1 MGLLELLLA
10 DDVQAFNAAR
20 GRHASPDLA
29 AADLSG
35 RSLQGV
41 DLTKADLENAD
52 LTGTVLL
59 EAVLVQA
66 RLDGA
71 DLTGAD
77 LRQVIGHGSRW
88 RGAYLGEVQLDE
100 AELPRADFSDAE
112 MPGIRA
118 EHLDLS
124 GARLRNADLEGA
136 VVPGVDLSEAKLGGA
151 KLVGADLTGARLAQ
165 ASLEKADVSGA
176 DLTKVDFREAK
187 MGGLIAVGAKFV
199 GASLV
204 GADLTGA
211 NLTDADFSGADL
223 TRADLG
229 GAKLAGARLEGALLR
244 EVRLDGAE
252 LGEAE
257 LAGALLDAATLGEPP
272 LEDELPASGLQLE
285 DLDGC
290 VSGGVVGLLW
300 DNRDGSGKSRL
311 RVVTVPLDGRWD
323 GRAPA
328 LTEPADLVVAR
339 ALLPS
344 ALGFQAV
351 LFVRRPGGLVC
362 RVTEISPQ
370 GDVGATRSV
379 ACEVTPV
386 VRPVFFEGAG
396 AQLMGALGRRGPS
409 FQLHRLD
416 EAGFTPLMR
425 KPLPT
430 ARGFVGTLEPAVLCK
445 GGVVYAI
452 EAEGLGSAASVP
464 DGFPGRAAASAR
476 CNGELVLAWTPRLGR
491 GLQWAIMERGRPV
504 HEGALARD
512 QVVANLDC
520 VGIGDQVLLVWTQE
534 GEDPEEPATL
544 YGVMLPDGR
553 PFPILPKSLEEPDE
567 LAILCGG
574 PVPVISVVT
583 GLGSCCLVALE
594 PSGPRLVDCVRRQV
608 SPSGTDSPEA

>member
-20 GRHASPDLA
+20 GRHASPDLS

-52 LTGTVLL
+52 LSGTVLL

-71 DLTGAD
+71 DFTGAD
-77 LRQVIGHGSRW
+77 LRQVIAHGSRW
-88 RGAYLGEVQLDE
+88 RGAYLGEVRLDE
-100 AELPRADFSDAE
+100 AELIRADFSDAE
-112 MPGIRA
+112 LPGIRA

-124 GARLRNADLEGA
+124 GARLRNADLEKA
-136 VVPGVDLSEAKLGGA
+136 VIPGVDLSESKLNGA
-151 KLVGADLTGARLAQ
+151 RLMGADLTGARMAQ
-165 ASLEKADVSGA
+165 ANLEKADISQA
-176 DLTKVDFREAK
+176 DLSQADLREAK
-187 MGGLIAVGAKFV
+187 MSGVVALGTKFV
-199 GASLV
+199 KASLV

-211 NLTDADFSGADL
+211 NLQGADLRGADL

-229 GAKLAGARLEGALLR
+229 GAQLTGARLEGALLR
-244 EVRLDGAE
+244 EVRMDGAE
-252 LGEAE
+252 VTEAE

-272 LEDELPASGLQLE
+272 QEDALPAAGLQLE

-300 DNRDGSGKSRL
+300 DNRDVPGKSQL
-311 RVVTVPLDGRWD
+311 RVVTVPVDGEWD

-328 LTEPADLVVAR
+328 LPEPADLVVAR

-344 ALGFQAV
+344 AVGFQAV
-351 LFVRRPGGLVC
+351 LFVRRPGGLIC
-362 RVTEISPQ
+362 RITEISPQ
-370 GDVGATRSV
+370 GDIGVTRSV

-386 VRPVFFEGAG
+386 VRPVFFQGG
-396 AQLMGALGRRGPS
+396 GSQLMGALGRRGPS

-416 EAGFTPLMR
+416 DTGFTPLLR
-425 KPLPT
+425 KALPT
-430 ARGFVGTLEPAVLCK
+430 ARGFVGTLEPAILCK

-452 EAEGLGSAASVP
+452 EPEGLGAPTSVP
-464 DGFPGRAAASAR
+464 EGFPGKAVSSAR
-476 CNGELVLAWTPRLGR
+476 CAGELFLAWTPVVGK
-491 GLQWAIMERGRPV
+491 GLRWAIMSRGRPSQD
-504 HEGALARD
+504 GSLAGD
-512 QVVANLDC
+512 HVVANLDC
-520 VGIGDQVLLVWTQE
+520 VGIGDQVLVVWTQE

-544 YGVMLPDGR
+544 HGAMLPGGR
-553 PFPILPKSLEEPDE
+553 PFPILPGTLEEPDE
-567 LAILCGG
+567 LSILCGG

-583 GLGSCCLVALE
+583 GLGNACLVAIE
-594 PSGPRLVDCVRRQV
+594 PEGPRMVACVH
-608 SPSGTDSPEA
+608 